1 MSSPSG
7 NRPDESRSVNDA
19 SPQTHWLFGGEV
31 SEYPRCVTQRLVH
44 WASETPSRT
53 FLAEREGTH
62 RAWRTLTFGEAMPRV
77 ARLAQALLDHGLSV
91 ERPLMVL
98 SGNGIDHAL
107 LACAAMH
114 VGIPYVPVSPSYALL
129 SEDFAKL
136 RHVVDLVTP
145 GMIFVD
151 DEARFET
158 ALAAVCE
165 PGTACVAVRP
175 SQRALALETLAATP
189 ASGAVDDA
197 HAGVTADSIAKLLF
211 TSGSTGMPKAVINTH
226 RMLCSNQAMLA
237 QRLAFL
243 SRRKPVLV
251 DWLPWHH
258 TFGGNTI
265 LGMTIH
271 NGGSLYIDDGN
282 PTAEGVRRTV
292 ANLREISPTF
302 YCNVPK
308 GFEALVEHLR
318 DDDALRTSFF
328 RDLEMMHFGGAV
340 LPVHVR
346 DALDAFGER
355 SLGHPVPMLTGLGS
369 TEACLAFCTEEASD
383 TPGLIGRPVPGMS
396 LKLVATDDKWEA
408 RLKGLNVTPG
418 YWRDE
423 ARSTEAFDDE
433 GYYCTGDA
441 MRFVDPDRPERG
453 LIFDGRLSEN
463 FKLVT
468 GTWVNVGILRL
479 RLIEHFAPLVQ
490 DVVVVG
496 EGRDALA
503 GFVVLNVPACRQHLG
518 DAAPSSLDALAHDDT
533 LHQWFAQRLATHRQG
548 QSSSMRLERLLLLDR
563 PLSVDRGELTDKGSV
578 NQRLVRERYTELAE
592 CLYAEPPGDA
602 RVILPDSSV
611 S

>member
-7 NRPDESRSVNDA
+7 NRSMPRSESDTSAQAYRLS
-19 SPQTHWLFGGEV
+19 GGEV
-31 SEYPRCVTQRLVH
+31 PDYPRCMTERLAY
-44 WASETPSRT
+44 WARETPSTT
-53 FLAEREGTH
+53 FLAEREGAQ

-98 SGNGIDHAL
+98 SGNSIEHAL

-129 SEDFAKL
+129 SEDFVKL

-145 GMIFVD
+145 GMIFAD
-151 DEARFET
+151 DEARFGP
-158 ALAAVCE
+158 ALAAVCAE
-165 PGTACVAVRP
+165 QVICLATLP

-189 ASGAVDDA
+189 ARAEVDAA
-197 HAGVTADSIAKLLF
+197 HARVTQDSVAKLLF
-211 TSGSTGMPKAVINTH
+211 TSGSTGMPKAVINTQ
-226 RMLCSNQAMLA
+226 RMLCSNQAMLEK
-237 QRLAFL
+237 RLDFL
-243 SRRKPVLV
+243 SRHKPVLV

-282 PTAEGVRRTV
+282 PTADGVRRTV
-292 ANLREISPTF
+292 DNLREISPTF

-318 DDDALRTSFF
+318 DDEVLRTTLF

-346 DALDAFGER
+346 EALDTFGEQTR
-355 SLGHPVPMLTGLGS
+355 GRPVPMLTGLGS
-369 TEACLAFCTEEASD
+369 TEACLAFCTEEASG

-418 YWRDE
+418 YWRDAE
-423 ARSTEAFDDE
+423 RTAEAFDDE

-441 MRFVDPDRPERG
+441 MRLADPEQPERG

-479 RLIEHFAPLVQ
+479 QLIEHFAPLVQ
-490 DVVVVG
+490 DVVIAG
-496 EGRDALA
+496 ESRDYLT
-503 GFVVLNVPACRQHLG
+503 GLVVLNVPACAQHIG
-518 DAAPSSLDALAHDDT
+518 VTTSSVHDLAHDAT
-533 LHQWFAQRLATHRQG
+533 LHQWFAQRLAACRRG
-548 QSSSMRLERLLLLDR
+548 QASSTCLERLLILDT

-578 NQRLVRERYTELAE
+578 NQRLVRERYADLVGT
-592 CLYAEPPGDA
+592 LYAEIPHDA
-602 RVILPDSSV
+602 RVVLPASHA
-611 S
+611 

>member
-7 NRPDESRSVNDA
+7 SRPLPRSESDT
-19 SPQTHWLFGGEV
+19 SPQAYRLYGGEV
-31 SEYPRCVTQRLVH
+31 PDYPRCMTERLAY
-44 WASETPSRT
+44 WARETPSTT
-53 FLAEREGTH
+53 FLAEREGAQ

-77 ARLAQALLDHGLSV
+77 ACLAQALLDHGLSV

-129 SEDFAKL
+129 SEDFVKL
-136 RHVVDLVTP
+136 RHVVELVTP

-151 DEARFET
+151 DEARFGA
-158 ALAAVCE
+158 ALTAVCDE
-165 PGTACVAVRP
+165 QVTCVATLP
-175 SQRALALETLAATP
+175 SHRGLSLETLAATP
-189 ASGAVDDA
+189 ARAEVDNA
-197 HAGVTADSIAKLLF
+197 HARVTPDSVAKLLF
-211 TSGSTGMPKAVINTH
+211 TSGSTGMPKAVINTQ
-226 RMLCSNQAMLA
+226 RMLCSNQTMLEK
-237 QRLAFL
+237 RLDFL
-243 SRRKPVLV
+243 SRHKPVLV

-282 PTAEGVRRTV
+282 PTADGVRRTV
-292 ANLREISPTF
+292 DNLREVSPTF

-318 DDDALRTSFF
+318 DDEALRTALF
-328 RDLEMMHFGGAV
+328 RNLEMMHFGGAV

-346 DALDAFGER
+346 EALDTFGEQTR
-355 SLGHPVPMLTGLGS
+355 GRPVPMLTGLGS
-369 TEACLAFCTEEASD
+369 TEACLAFCTEEASG

-418 YWRDE
+418 YWRDAE
-423 ARSTEAFDDE
+423 RTAEAFDDE

-441 MRFVDPDRPERG
+441 MRLADPEQPERG

-479 RLIEHFAPLVQ
+479 QLIEHFAPLVQ
-490 DVVVVG
+490 DVVIAG
-496 EGRDALA
+496 ESRDYLT
-503 GFVVLNVPACRQHLG
+503 GLVVLNVPACAQHIG
-518 DAAPSSLDALAHDDT
+518 VATSSVHDLAHDTT
-533 LHQWFAQRLATHRQG
+533 LHQWFAQRLATCRRG
-548 QSSSMRLERLLLLDR
+548 QASSTCLERLLILDT

-578 NQRLVRERYTELAE
+578 NQRLVRERYADLVGT
-592 CLYAEPPGDA
+592 LYADTPRDA
-602 RVILPDSSV
+602 RVVLPAS
-611 S
+611 

>member
-7 NRPDESRSVNDA
+7 NRSSPRSESDA
-19 SPQTHWLFGGEV
+19 FAQAYRLYGGEV
-31 SEYPRCVTQRLVH
+31 LDYPRCMTQRLAH
-44 WASETPSRT
+44 WARETPSTT
-53 FLAEREGTH
+53 FLAEREGAQ
-62 RAWRTLTFGEAMPRV
+62 RDWRKLTFDEAMPRV
-77 ARLAQALLDHGLSV
+77 TRLAQALLDYGLSP
-91 ERPLMVL
+91 ERPVVVL
-98 SGNGIDHAL
+98 SGNSIEHAL

-129 SEDFAKL
+129 SEDFVKL

-145 GMIFVD
+145 GLIFVD
-151 DEARFET
+151 DEARFGA
-158 ALAAVCE
+158 ALAAVCDE
-165 PGTACVAVRP
+165 QVTCVATLP
-175 SQRALALETLAATP
+175 TQRALAFETLAATP
-189 ASGAVDDA
+189 ARAEVDDA
-197 HAGVTADSIAKLLF
+197 HARVTPDSVAKLLF
-211 TSGSTGMPKAVINTH
+211 TSGSTGMPKAVINTQ
-226 RMLCSNQAMLA
+226 RMLCSNQAMLEK
-237 QRLAFL
+237 RLDFL
-243 SRRKPVLV
+243 SRHKPVLV

-282 PTAEGVRRTV
+282 PTADGVRRTV
-292 ANLREISPTF
+292 DNLREVSPTF

-318 DDDALRTSFF
+318 DDEALRTAFF

-346 DALDAFGER
+346 EALDTFGEQACGR
-355 SLGHPVPMLTGLGS
+355 PVPMLTGLGS
-369 TEACLAFCTEEASD
+369 TEACLAFCTAEASG
-383 TPGLIGRPVPGMS
+383 TPGLIGQPVPGMS

-418 YWRDE
+418 YWRDAE
-423 ARSTEAFDDE
+423 RTAEAFDDE

-441 MRFVDPDRPERG
+441 MRLADPEYPERG

-479 RLIEHFAPLVQ
+479 QLIEHFAPLVQ
-490 DVVVVG
+490 DVVIAG
-496 EGRDALA
+496 EGRGYLT
-503 GFVVLNVPACRQHLG
+503 GLVVLNVPACAQHAGVSTSSLG
-518 DAAPSSLDALAHDDT
+518 DLAHDAT
-533 LHQWFAQRLATHRQG
+533 LHQWFTQRLASCRRG
-548 QSSSMRLERLLLLDR
+548 QSSSTCLERLLILDT

-578 NQRLVRERYTELAE
+578 NQRLVRERYADLVDT
-592 CLYAEPPGDA
+592 LYADAPHDA
-602 RVILPDSSV
+602 RVVLPAPQTQ
-611 S
+611 

>member
-1 MSSPSG
+1 MPRS
-7 NRPDESRSVNDA
+7 ESDTSAQAYRLS
-19 SPQTHWLFGGEV
+19 GGEV
-31 SEYPRCVTQRLVH
+31 PDYPRCMTERLAY
-44 WASETPSRT
+44 WARETPSTT
-53 FLAEREGTH
+53 FLAEREGAQ

-98 SGNGIDHAL
+98 SGNSIEHAL

-129 SEDFAKL
+129 SEDFVKL

-145 GMIFVD
+145 GMIFAD
-151 DEARFET
+151 DEARFGP
-158 ALAAVCE
+158 ALAAVCAE
-165 PGTACVAVRP
+165 QVICLATLP

-189 ASGAVDDA
+189 ARAEVDAA
-197 HAGVTADSIAKLLF
+197 HARVTQDSVAKLLF
-211 TSGSTGMPKAVINTH
+211 TSGSTGMPKAVINTQ
-226 RMLCSNQAMLA
+226 RMLCSNQAMLEK
-237 QRLAFL
+237 RLDFL
-243 SRRKPVLV
+243 SRHKPVLV

-282 PTAEGVRRTV
+282 PTADGVRRTV
-292 ANLREISPTF
+292 DNLREISPTF

-318 DDDALRTSFF
+318 DDEVLRTTLF

-346 DALDAFGER
+346 EALDTFGEQTR
-355 SLGHPVPMLTGLGS
+355 GRPVPMLTGLGS
-369 TEACLAFCTEEASD
+369 TEACLAFCTEEASG

-418 YWRDE
+418 YWRDAE
-423 ARSTEAFDDE
+423 RTAEAFDDE

-441 MRFVDPDRPERG
+441 MRLADPEQPERG

-479 RLIEHFAPLVQ
+479 QLIEHFAPLVQ
-490 DVVVVG
+490 DVVIAG
-496 EGRDALA
+496 ESRDYLT
-503 GFVVLNVPACRQHLG
+503 GLVVLNVPACAQHIG
-518 DAAPSSLDALAHDDT
+518 VTTSSVHDLAHDAT
-533 LHQWFAQRLATHRQG
+533 LHQWFAQRLAACRRG
-548 QSSSMRLERLLLLDR
+548 QASSTCLERLLILDT

-578 NQRLVRERYTELAE
+578 NQRLVRERYADLVGT
-592 CLYAEPPGDA
+592 LYAEIPHDA
-602 RVILPDSSV
+602 RVVLPASHA
-611 S
+611 

>member
-1 MSSPSG
+1 M
-7 NRPDESRSVNDA
+7 SRSVSDA
-19 SPQTHWLFGGEV
+19 SPQAYWLHGGDV
-31 SEYPRCVTQRLVH
+31 PDYPRCMTRRLAH
-44 WASETPSRT
+44 WAGETPSAT
-53 FLAEREGTH
+53 FLAEREGAQRT
-62 RAWRTLTFGEAMPRV
+62 WRTLTFGEAMPLV
-77 ARLAQALLDHGLSV
+77 TRLAQALLDHGLSA

-114 VGIPYVPVSPSYALL
+114 LGIPYVPVSPSYALL

-136 RHVVDLVTP
+136 RHAVELVTP

-151 DEARFET
+151 DEARFDA
-158 ALAAVCE
+158 ALAAVCDARV
-165 PGTACVAVRP
+165 TCVATLPAR
-175 SQRALALETLAATP
+175 RALALETLAATP
-189 ASGAVDDA
+189 ARAEVDEA
-197 HAGVTADSIAKLLF
+197 HARVTPESIAKLLF
-211 TSGSTGMPKAVINTH
+211 TSGSTGMPKAVINTQ
-226 RMLCSNQAMLA
+226 RMLCSNQTMLET
-237 QRLAFL
+237 RLAFL

-265 LGMTIH
+265 LGMAIH

-292 ANLREISPTF
+292 DNLREVSPTF

-318 DDDALRTSFF
+318 DDDALRAALF

-346 DALDAFGER
+346 EALDAFGER
-355 SLGHPVPMLTGLGS
+355 TLGQRVPMLTGLGS

-418 YWRDE
+418 YWRD
-423 ARSTEAFDDE
+423 AKRSAEAFDDE

-441 MRFVDPDRPERG
+441 MRLADPDRPERG

-503 GFVVLNVPACRQHLG
+503 GLVVLNVPACRQHLG
-518 DAAPSSLDALAHDDT
+518 DAAPSSLVELAHDDT
-533 LHQWFAQRLATHRQG
+533 LHQWFARRLAAHRSG

-578 NQRLVRERYTELAE
+578 NQRLVRERYKELAE
-592 CLYAEPPGDA
+592 CLYAEPPRDA
-602 RVILPDSSV
+602 RVILPGSPV